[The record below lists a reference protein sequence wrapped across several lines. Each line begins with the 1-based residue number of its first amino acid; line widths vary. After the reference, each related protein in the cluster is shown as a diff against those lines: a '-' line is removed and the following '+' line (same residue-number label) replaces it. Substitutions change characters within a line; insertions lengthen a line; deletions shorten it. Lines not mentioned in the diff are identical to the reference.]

1 MQIRKEHRVTYKE
14 VSRYPAVRRDLSL
27 LVSDGTSF
35 DRLKQLASHAE
46 TRILKEVSIFDKYT
60 PKNDQQGR
68 LPDGK
73 KSYALSFVLRDDE
86 KTLTDKQV
94 DQVMQRLIKIGRAS
108 CRERVCQYV

>member
-68 LPDGK
+68 LADGK
-73 KSYALSFVLRDDE
+73 KSYALRFVLRDDE
-86 KTLTDKQV
+86 KTLKRSEEHTYELQS
-94 DQVMQRLIKIGRAS
+94 LIRKSYAVI
-108 CRERVCQYV
+108 CL

>member
-1 MQIRKEHRVTYKE
+1 MRI
-14 VSRYPAVRRDLSL
+14 
-27 LVSDGTSF
+27 SDWSS
-35 DRLKQLASHAE
+35 DVCSSDLASHAE

-94 DQVMQRLIKIGRAS
+94 DQVMQRLINAFENVGVEKDRKS
-108 CRERVCQYV
+108 TSLNSSP